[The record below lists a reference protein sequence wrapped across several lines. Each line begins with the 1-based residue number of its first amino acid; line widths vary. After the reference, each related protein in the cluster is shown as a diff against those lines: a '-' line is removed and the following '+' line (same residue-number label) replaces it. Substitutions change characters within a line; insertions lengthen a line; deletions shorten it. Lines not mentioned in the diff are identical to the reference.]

1 MHQTPDLAKPARLGR
16 APLNVVKLQP
26 RLMRPYAHAPSLQ
39 RQKELLGLD
48 RAIGKTSRASRC
60 GLVQLANRAEHGS
73 FMASQIQARTELGS
87 ARLVSSPSEDGRSPY
102 LDLPGKKITYRYM
115 YVYSL

>member
-1 MHQTPDLAKPARLGR
+1 MHTYERKQDQLLRRLATCVRRTRRPTSPRRHVSVVLPSTPSS
-16 APLNVVKLQP
+16 QP

-39 RQKELLGLD
+39 RQNELLGLD

-60 GLVQLANRAEHGS
+60 GLVQPASRAEHGS

-87 ARLVSSPSEDGRSPY
+87 ARLVSSLSSKR
-102 LDLPGKKITYRYM
+102 
-115 YVYSL
+115 